1 MAVHEGKGGVRAVGR
16 EGGLPNV
23 QYDKVCYRSYYE
35 EIRGPGSSAAIAPT
49 TTRSEGFPA
58 ILRRAGSNACFA
70 ADEFFSAQLSNPHTR
85 RAYGRAV
92 GRFLAWCDAQGI
104 ELSQVTPGLAG
115 RFIEE
120 AARRS
125 RH

>member
-1 MAVHEGKGGVRAVGR
+1 M
-16 EGGLPNV
+16 
-23 QYDKVCYRSYYE
+23 
-35 EIRGPGSSAAIAPT
+35 APT
-49 TTRSEGFPA
+49 TTLSETFPA
-58 ILRRAGSNACFA
+58 ILQRAGKAACFA
-70 ADEFFSAQLSNPHTR
+70 ADEFFSAQVSNPHTR

-120 AARRS
+120 QPGEVVTKNQALAALRRFFDILVT
-125 RH
+125 RHAIAQPPHHSNL